1 MTILYY
7 DCFSGISGD
16 MHLGAM
22 IDIGVEASYL
32 SNELSKLKLDDEF
45 KLSIYRASKL
55 GITGT
60 KVDVLIQSEA
70 HNHDHENDH
79 SDHHHHHHG
88 HQRNYKDIEN
98 IIRESTLSDKVKT
111 LSLKMFLLVAEAEG
125 KVHGKPIE
133 EVHFHEVGAI
143 DSIVD
148 IIGSAICLDYLNVD
162 YIMGSSVQVGGGFV
176 KCAHGLMPVPAPAT
190 VEILRG
196 IPIKSGA
203 VEFETTT
210 PTGAAILAA
219 TVESFTDAYDFVI
232 DQTGYGLGTRDMK
245 IPNVLRVYL
254 GHKEEI
260 SGTYEQEQQWMIE
273 TNIDDMNPEF
283 YSYVEALLFE
293 QGALDVF
300 KTQIIMKKG
309 RPAVKLS
316 ILTGLNQLENLKEL
330 LFKETTS
337 LGLRIYP
344 IDKVMLPRT
353 IEIIS
358 TQYGDIEVK
367 KTFFKDEMIKYKPEF
382 ETCQKLALL
391 HKVSIET
398 IYKAVT
404 LKMEEIRNA

>member
-1 MTILYY
+1 
-7 DCFSGISGD
+7 

-367 KTFFKDEMIKYKPEF
+367 KTFFKDEMVKYKPEF